1 MHLEVSMLLKK
12 KIYISLV
19 LSIFIPVCITVLFF
33 SNSIKS
39 QTEAKLQNVDLP
51 TALRELRNEIELELA
66 TPIIVSKEIAQNS
79 YIKSWLNN
87 TKNVDETKK
96 LVKHLSTIK
105 EYNSAK
111 SAFVVNGITKDYYS
125 SDGFVR
131 KVSESSDQWFY
142 EFLASDRE
150 YELSLDIDQSS
161 QQAIVFINYNINVG
175 GERIGV
181 GGIGRSLDS
190 MVQLISDY
198 RIGAN
203 GIVYLVSADGK
214 IQLHADKAKIG
225 QSINLDELINETIL
239 EKDFDGET
247 LIISSTPLHSLDWYL
262 VAEIPKSQLFEG
274 INKTVNYNIIIGVL
288 IALCGL
294 IVARLLANQI
304 FQPIS
309 DITKSVSSLNHNDGD
324 LTARLVIADDNEVG
338 VLAAQFNA
346 FLDKLHNMF
355 KQVAST
361 AISVELVTKDV
372 LTEVKKSYVL
382 ADNQSH
388 NTQTVAAAVNE
399 MECTVKEISTSAM
412 QAANVATQTEM
423 ATNKS
428 ARYLSDT
435 INHMKELESSMGK
448 SVNQVIDLSN
458 EIGSISK
465 VLDVIKG
472 ISEQTNL
479 LALNAAIE
487 AARAG
492 EQGKGF
498 AVVADEVRTLAKRTA
513 ESTEQINEMISVL
526 NSKASMTVSSIE
538 IGSKE
543 TLENAERLEET
554 GVTLNGIAKEIVN
567 LSSMNSTVASST
579 SEQSQATEE
588 INQNIVMISDS
599 ANETRQNM
607 EKSKNLC
614 EKLNGESRTLKDLL
628 SKFTI

>member
-1 MHLEVSMLLKK
+1 MLLKK

-19 LSIFIPVCITVLFF
+19 LSIVIPVCITVLFF
-33 SNSIKS
+33 SSSIKS
-39 QTEAKLQNVDLP
+39 QTETKLQNVDLP

-79 YIKSWLNN
+79 YIKSWINN
-87 TKNVDETKK
+87 TKNDDETQK
-96 LVKHLSTIK
+96 LVKHLSMIK
-105 EYNSAK
+105 EHNNAK
-111 SAFVVNGITKDYYS
+111 GAFVVNSITKDYYS

-131 KVSESSDQWFY
+131 KISESSDQWFY
-142 EFLASDRE
+142 DFLASDRE

-161 QQAIVFINYNINVG
+161 EQAIVFINYNINVEG
-175 GERIGV
+175 KRIGV

-190 MVQLISDY
+190 IVQLISDY

-225 QSINLDELINETIL
+225 KTINLTEVVDNTVL
-239 EKDFDGET
+239 EKELNGET

-262 VAEIPKSQLFEG
+262 VAEIPKKQLFEG
-274 INKTVNYNIIIGVL
+274 INNTVNHNIIIGFL
-288 IALCGL
+288 IAICGL
-294 IVARLLANQI
+294 FVAHLLANQI
-304 FQPIS
+304 FKPIS

-324 LTARLVIADDNEVG
+324 LTTRLVISEGNEVG
-338 VLAAQFNA
+338 ELASQFNA

-361 AISVELVTKDV
+361 AISVESVTKDV
-372 LTEVKKSYVL
+372 LIEVNKSYVL

-388 NTQTVAAAVNE
+388 STQTVAAAVNE

-412 QAANVATQTEM
+412 QAANVATQTEV
-423 ATNKS
+423 ATNRS
-428 ARYLSDT
+428 ATYLSDT
-435 INHMKELESSMGK
+435 INHMKELESSMGNC
-448 SVNQVIDLSN
+448 VNQVVDLSD
-458 EIGSISK
+458 EIGSISN

-472 ISEQTNL
+472 VSEQTNL

-492 EQGKGF
+492 EQGRGF

-513 ESTEQINEMISVL
+513 ESTEQINEMISTL
-526 NSKASMTVSSIE
+526 NSKASITVSSIE
-538 IGSKE
+538 TGSKE

-554 GVTLNGIAKEIVN
+554 GETLNGIAKEIVN

-599 ANETRQNM
+599 ALETRQNM

-614 EKLNGESRTLKDLL
+614 KKLNGESNTLKDLL